1 MISLDN
7 YRLTFEASGGTIDI
21 NYTSDNPITNEA
33 ITSAPDWIETKI
45 YKEDAQE
52 GHITIT
58 VTRNDTHQ
66 RSATLEFT
74 AYDRIMAREFS
85 VEIEIS
91 QLPVQEV
98 LGSIKIKYIE
108 VDDKKVTSVNVD
120 EHTHTLKVTL
130 ETSLIS
136 SVNVTSPSNW
146 IKLYSQGE
154 NEYIFNISANQTVV
168 LREAAIT
175 FTATDILGNE
185 LTASLS
191 VSQAAHYEIPVYFR
205 VDDLSASSTEHVYT
219 LNVEMRH
226 LQNYTIT
233 DHPKWVEIQNSTA
246 TSLTVKVLAN
256 PTYKDRE
263 GKIIYSAIDE
273 NSKSYDFSSNV
284 FQSRSIFTGQYP
296 AWQDVFVQIP
306 RISDDE
312 SNITYSVSVMN
323 NETGT
328 YEVVYRGNAVFTDKD
343 TEINIT
349 EIVRDYVEDNI
360 NISEDT
366 KLTAEGLLGVSVT
379 ETEIGPGV
387 GDHNTTVVGHDDPV
401 VGPTD
406 PVVGPTDPV
415 VGPPVVDP
423 NPPVVG
429 PITPEDHILNLREG
443 GYTQKSDLT
452 KVILN
457 TEEEGDNLVASL
469 YYYYDYSFDKDFKLT
484 RNQPILNYFDVRQDI
499 ILSFLNLPG
508 ETNTVTIP
516 TGPFILHLKFDT
528 PGIFHHK
535 RTYDEG
541 NVIVN
546 APDRRTVLT
555 SKNTCAKYAIYYL
568 NPLGGWDQLLIEG
581 KVVKTIKLENKTFK
595 RNFDNNTN
603 EFENKHYLKNLTT
616 SYKLTT
622 GYLTD
627 AQAKLMPN
635 LIEATKAYLCE
646 LDTNTYIPVLINN
659 NSVDIKTYRNQG
671 RKLFTYTI
679 DVQESQNKFIK

>member
-21 NYTSDNPITNEA
+21 NYTSDNPITDEA
-33 ITSAPDWIETKI
+33 ITSVPDWIETQI

-98 LGSIKIKYIE
+98 LGSIKIKSIE

-219 LNVEMRH
+219 MNVEMRH
-226 LQNYTIT
+226 LLSYKIT
-233 DHPKWVEIQNSTA
+233 GHPNWVEIQNSTA

-263 GKIIYSAIDE
+263 GKITYSAMDE

-296 AWQDVFVQIP
+296 AWQDVFIP
-306 RISDDE
+306 ISRISDDE
-312 SNITYSVSVMN
+312 SNITYSVSIMN

-343 TEINIT
+343 PEINIT

-366 KLTAEGLLGVSVT
+366 KLTAEGLLDVSVT
-379 ETEIGPGV
+379 DTEIGPGV
-387 GDHNTTVVGHDDPV
+387 GDHNTTEVGPNNPVVGHDDPV
-401 VGPTD
+401 VGPNE
-406 PVVGPTDPV
+406 PVVGPNEPV
-415 VGPPVVDP
+415 VGPV
-423 NPPVVG
+423 
-429 PITPEDHILNLREG
+429 TPGDHILNLREG

-541 NVIVN
+541 NVIIN

-635 LIEATKAYLCE
+635 LIETTKAYLCE
-646 LDTNTYIPVLINN
+646 LDTKNYIPVLINN

>member
-21 NYTSDNPITNEA
+21 NYTSDNPINNEA
-33 ITSAPDWIETKI
+33 ITSVPDWIETEI

-52 GHITIT
+52 GHIAIT

-74 AYDRIMAREFS
+74 AYDRIMARKVS
-85 VEIEIS
+85 AEIEIS
-91 QLPVQEV
+91 QLPVQES
-98 LGSIKIKYIE
+98 LGSIKIKSIE

-120 EHTHTLKVTL
+120 ENTHTLKVTL
-130 ETSLIS
+130 ETSLIR

-154 NEYIFNISANQTVV
+154 NEYIFNISANQVAI
-168 LREAAIT
+168 LREATIT
-175 FTATDILGNE
+175 FTATDILGND

-205 VDDLSASSTEHVYT
+205 VDDLSASSIENIYT

-226 LQNYTIT
+226 LKSYEIT
-233 DHPKWVEIQNSTA
+233 GHPSWVEIQNSTA

-263 GKIIYSAIDE
+263 GKITYSAMDE
-273 NSKSYDFSSNV
+273 NSESYDFSSNV

-296 AWQDVFVQIP
+296 SWQDVFVQIP
-306 RISDDE
+306 RTGDDE
-312 SNITYSVSVMN
+312 SSITYSVSVMN

-328 YEVVYRGNAVFTDKD
+328 YEVVYRGNAVFADKEP
-343 TEINIT
+343 EINIT

-360 NISEDT
+360 NIS
-366 KLTAEGLLGVSVT
+366 GVGPNPPI
-379 ETEIGPGV
+379 IGPNPPIV
-387 GDHNTTVVGHDDPV
+387 DPNPPIVDPNPSVVDPNSS
-401 VGPTD
+401 
-406 PVVGPTDPV
+406 
-415 VGPPVVDP
+415 VVDP
-423 NPPVVG
+423 NPSVVDD
-429 PITPEDHILNLREG
+429 IISREVD
-443 GYTQKSDLT
+443 YIQKSDLT

-457 TEEEGDNLVASL
+457 TEEDGDNLVASL

-499 ILSFLNLPG
+499 FLSFLNLSG
-508 ETNTVTIP
+508 ETNTVNIINGLYT
-516 TGPFILHLKFDT
+516 LHLKFDT
-528 PGIFHHK
+528 PGIFHQK
-535 RTYDEG
+535 LGYNEG

-546 APDRRTVLT
+546 APDKRTVLT

-603 EFENKHYLKNLTT
+603 EFHNKHYLKNLTT
-616 SYKLTT
+616 SYKFTT

-635 LIEATKAYLCE
+635 LIETTKAYLCE
-646 LDTNTYIPVLINN
+646 LDTKNYIPVLINN

>member
-33 ITSAPDWIETKI
+33 ITSVPDWIETEI
-45 YKEDAQE
+45 YKQDAQD

-74 AYDRIMAREFS
+74 AYDRIMAREVS

-98 LGSIKIKYIE
+98 LGSIKIKSIY
-108 VDDKKVTSVNVD
+108 VDDKKVTSVNID
-120 EHTHTLKVTL
+120 EHAHTLKVTL

-191 VSQAAHYEIPVYFR
+191 VSQSAHYEIPVYFR

-226 LQNYTIT
+226 LLNYKIT

-263 GKIIYSAIDE
+263 GKITYSAMDE

-296 AWQDVFVQIP
+296 VWQDVFVQIP

-312 SNITYSVSVMN
+312 SNITYSVSIMN

-343 TEINIT
+343 PEINIT

-366 KLTAEGLLGVSVT
+366 KPTAEGLLDVSVT
-379 ETEIGPGV
+379 EIEIGPGV
-387 GDHNTTVVGHDDPV
+387 GDHNTSVDVHNDTVVGHDDPV
-401 VGPTD
+401 VGPID
-406 PVVGPTDPV
+406 PG
-415 VGPPVVDP
+415 
-423 NPPVVG
+423 VG
-429 PITPEDHILNLREG
+429 PIDPGDNILNLREG

-452 KVILN
+452 KVMLN
-457 TEEEGDNLVASL
+457 TGEEGDNLVASL

-581 KVVKTIKLENKTFK
+581 KVVKTIKLENKFYK

-603 EFENKHYLKNLTT
+603 EFENKHYLKNITT

-635 LIEATKAYLCE
+635 LIETTKAYLCE
-646 LDTNTYIPVLINN
+646 LDTKNYIPVLINN

>member
-21 NYTSDNPITNEA
+21 NYTSDDPITDEA
-33 ITSAPDWIETKI
+33 ITSGADWIKTEI
-45 YKEDAQE
+45 YKEGAQE
-52 GHITIT
+52 GHIAIT
-58 VTRNDTHQ
+58 VMPSHDTHQ
-66 RSATLEFT
+66 RSDILEFT
-74 AYDRIMAREFS
+74 AYDRIMVRDVSA
-85 VEIEIS
+85 EIEIS
-91 QLPVQEV
+91 QLPAQEAV
-98 LGSIKIKYIE
+98 GSIKIKSID

-130 ETSLIS
+130 ETSLIR
-136 SVNVTSPSNW
+136 SVNATITSNW

-154 NEYIFNISANQTVV
+154 NEYIFNISANQETV
-168 LREAAIT
+168 LRESTIT
-175 FTATDILGNE
+175 FTATDTLGND
-185 LTASLS
+185 LTTSLS
-191 VSQAAHYEIPVYFR
+191 VSQAAHYETRVYFR
-205 VDDLSASSTEHVYT
+205 VDDLSASSIGRVYT
-219 LNVEMRH
+219 LNVEMQN
-226 LQNYTIT
+226 LQNYKIT
-233 DHPKWVEIQNSTA
+233 GHPSWVEIQNSTA

-263 GKIIYSAIDE
+263 GKITYSATDE
-273 NSKSYDFSSNV
+273 LGVSYDFSSNV

-296 AWQDVFVQIP
+296 TWQDVFVPIS
-306 RISDDE
+306 RTSDDE

-343 TEINIT
+343 PEINIT

-360 NISEDT
+360 NISEDE
-366 KLTAEGLLGVSVT
+366 KLTADGIVDIDVT
-379 ETEIGPGV
+379 EQEIGPDV
-387 GDHNTTVVGHDDPV
+387 GEPKTTEDRPNN
-401 VGPTD
+401 
-406 PVVGPTDPV
+406 
-415 VGPPVVDP
+415 PVVDP
-423 NPPVVG
+423 NIPGGVVG
-429 PITPEDHILNLREG
+429 PSIPGDQVIILREG

-452 KVILN
+452 KVMLN
-457 TEEEGDNLVASL
+457 TEEDSDNLVALL

-499 ILSFLNLPG
+499 FLSFLNLPG
-508 ETNTVTIP
+508 ETNTVKIS
-516 TGPFILHLKFDT
+516 TGRYTLHLKFDT
-528 PGIFHHK
+528 PGIFHNK
-535 RTYDEG
+535 RTYNEG
-541 NVIVN
+541 NVIVD
-546 APDRRTVLT
+546 ARGTRTVLT

-581 KVVKTIKLENKTFK
+581 KVVKTIKLENKFYK

-635 LIEATKAYLCE
+635 LIETTKAYLCE
-646 LDTNTYIPVLINN
+646 LDTKNYIPVLINN

>member
-7 YRLTFEASGGTIDI
+7 YRLTFDASGGTIDI
-21 NYTSDNPITNEA
+21 NYTSDNPITDEA
-33 ITSAPDWIETKI
+33 ITSVPDWIKTEI
-45 YKEDAQE
+45 YKEDAQA
-52 GHITIT
+52 GHINIT
-58 VTRNDTHQ
+58 VMPSHDTHQ

-74 AYDRIMAREFS
+74 AYDRIMVREVS
-85 VEIEIS
+85 AEIEIS
-91 QLPVQEV
+91 QLPAQEAV
-98 LGSIKIKYIE
+98 GSIKIKSID

-136 SVNVTSPSNW
+136 SVNATSSSEW
-146 IKLYSQGE
+146 VKLYSQGE
-154 NEYIFNISANQTVV
+154 NEYIFNISANQETV
-168 LREAAIT
+168 LREATIT
-175 FTATDILGNE
+175 FTATDILGND
-185 LTASLS
+185 LTTSLS
-191 VSQAAHYEIPVYFR
+191 VSQSAHYEVHVNFR
-205 VDDLSASSTEHVYT
+205 VDDLNASSTENVYT
-219 LNVEMRH
+219 LNVEMQN
-226 LQNYTIT
+226 LLNYTIT
-233 DHPKWVEIQNSTA
+233 DHPSWVEIQNSTT
-246 TSLTVKVLAN
+246 TSLTVKVLTN

-263 GKIIYSAIDE
+263 GKITYSATDQIGE
-273 NSKSYDFSSNV
+273 SYDFSSNV

-296 AWQDVFVQIP
+296 TWQDVFVPIL
-306 RISDDE
+306 RTSDDE
-312 SNITYSVSVMN
+312 SNINYSVSIMN

-343 TEINIT
+343 QEINIT

-360 NISEDT
+360 NISEDE
-366 KLTAEGLLGVSVT
+366 KLTAEGIVDINVT
-379 ETEIGPGV
+379 EQATGPDV
-387 GDHNTTVVGHDDPV
+387 DPNTTGDSHNIPV
-401 VGPTD
+401 VGPSIPGD
-406 PVVGPTDPV
+406 VVGPSIP
-415 VGPPVVDP
+415 G
-423 NPPVVG
+423 
-429 PITPEDHILNLREG
+429 DHVLILREG

-452 KVILN
+452 KVMLS
-457 TEEEGDNLVASL
+457 TVEDGDNLVASL
-469 YYYYDYSFDKDFKLT
+469 YYYYDYTFDKDFKLT

-499 ILSFLNLPG
+499 FLSFLNLPG
-508 ETNTVTIP
+508 ESNTVTIS
-516 TGPFILHLKFDT
+516 TGKYKLYLTFDT
-528 PGIFHHK
+528 PGIFHNK
-535 RTYDEG
+535 RTYNEG

-546 APDRRTVLT
+546 APDTRTVLT

-581 KVVKTIKLENKTFK
+581 KVVKTIKLENKFYK

-635 LIEATKAYLCE
+635 LIETTKAYLCE
-646 LDTNTYIPVLINN
+646 LDTKNYIPVLINN